1 MLHRLPMTFR
11 VRLGRSIA
19 RRRREAGYSQ
29 EAFAAKCGLHRTFMG
44 AVERGEKN
52 VSLATLEKI
61 ARGLRLKLSELFR
74 DAEA

>member
-1 MLHRLPMTFR
+1 MSIRI
-11 VRLGRSIA
+11 RLGRAIA
-19 RRRREAGYSQ
+19 RRRRDAGYSQ

-61 ARGLRLKLSELFR
+61 ARGLRIKLSDLF
-74 DAEA
+74 DLAES